1 MNKVEPKKKNQL
13 NRLKLSIFSSTPDI
27 EDLGFIVK
35 VLTGTPQQLA
45 TKIKKWGYDGIEFMP
60 DPDNIPDPIS
70 FGAALDNE
78 GVSLTVVN
86 SGRMAVQNMAL
97 LHEDIKVRQKSLE
110 AFKRFIDF
118 AGYFKSPVGLGIAR
132 GKGVSNVSKEE
143 EAEIATDIFSQL
155 AKHAKKAGTVV
166 MLEAAES
173 EYTNFANTMEEVMG
187 WVSKIDSTGFSVM
200 LDTYQLANDEPSIE
214 HGIQV
219 TKGQARH
226 IHLYDPSRWPPGVKA
241 EQDRLDWPVLIS
253 TLRKV
258 HLPSTG
264 SVVLAPEGDPAV
276 AAIKAA
282 KYLRALLDE

>member
-1 MNKVEPKKKNQL
+1 VK
-13 NRLKLSIFSSTPDI
+13 RLRLGIFSSTPDI

-35 VLTGTPQQLA
+35 VLTGTPEQIA
-45 TKIKKWGYDGIEFMP
+45 TSINKWGYDGVEFMP
-60 DPDNIPDPIS
+60 DPENIPDPIRFS
-70 FGAALDNE
+70 TALDNE
-78 GVSLTVVN
+78 GVALTVVN

-97 LHEDIKVRQKSLE
+97 LHEDIKIRDRSLE
-110 AFKRFIDF
+110 AFKGIIDF
-118 AGYFKSPVGLGIAR
+118 AGHFKSPVGLGIAR
-132 GKGVSNVSKEE
+132 GKGISNVSKLEE
-143 EAEIATDIFSQL
+143 SEIAADIFKQL
-155 AKHAKKAGTVV
+155 AQHAERAGTVV

-187 WVSKIDSTGFSVM
+187 WVNKIDSPGFSVM

-226 IHLYDPSRWPPGVKA
+226 IHLYDPSRWPPGVMAKN
-241 EQDRLDWPVLIS
+241 DRLDWPHLIS

-258 HLPSTG
+258 HLPETG

-276 AAIKAA
+276 AAIKAS
-282 KYLRALLDE
+282 KYLRGLLNE